1 MFLYILV
8 FCNKITKNNH
18 STDYIWL
25 TFVILL
31 QLRLNLYGANM
42 GHLNKQIAAVTER
55 IIKRSATLRSDYL
68 RQLEEDFNNR
78 PERGKLSCGNLAHGF
93 AACGEEDKNSLR
105 MMQAGNIGIV
115 TAYNDMLSAHQ
126 PYATYPDQIKR
137 AMREMGCTA
146 QVAGGVPAM
155 CDGVT
160 QGQDGMELSLLSRD
174 VIAQCTA
181 IGLSHQM
188 FDGVLALGIC
198 DKIVPGLLMGA
209 LSFGYL
215 PALFVPAGPM
225 ESGLPN
231 KEKQRIRQLYAQGE
245 IGREELLQAESD
257 SYHSHGTCT
266 FYGTANSNQMVLE
279 ALGLQLPGSSF
290 VNPDN
295 PLRERLTKEACYQ
308 VARIT
313 ALGNDYRPI
322 GKVVDE
328 KAIVNGTI
336 ALLASGGSTNHSMH
350 LVAIARAAGIILN
363 WDDISDLSAAVPL
376 LAKVYPNGHAD
387 VNHFHAAG
395 GTSCMFRQLLDAGY
409 MHPDAMTAWGENFA
423 DFTKEPT
430 LTNDGNLEW
439 NESPQTP
446 LDSEVLTTVDQ
457 PFSEEGGL
465 RLMQGNLGRGV
476 IKVSAV
482 AKENHIVKAP
492 AVVIESQDDLEPLFK
507 SGKLDKDCIV
517 VVRFQGP
524 KALGMPELH
533 KLTPFLGTLQDKG
546 FSVALVTDGRMS
558 GASGKVPAAIH
569 LVPEAI
575 DGGLLAKLQDG
586 DMISLNAE
594 TGELAFVGDMD
605 ELESRSPAP
614 QPSAGQRGCGR
625 EIFAV
630 NRNNISDAEQGASFL
645 YPES

>member
-1 MFLYILV
+1 MAQI
-8 FCNKITKNNH
+8 NH
-18 STDYIWL
+18 QVAS
-25 TFVILL
+25 
-31 QLRLNLYGANM
+31 
-42 GHLNKQIAAVTER
+42 VTER
-55 IIKRSATLRSDYL
+55 IIERSASLRSDYL
-68 RQLEEDFNNR
+68 RQLEADFNNR

-93 AACGEEDKNSLR
+93 AACSAEDKSRLR
-105 MMQAGNIGIV
+105 MVESANIGIV

-126 PYATYPDQIKR
+126 PYAAYPDKIKL
-137 AMREMGCTA
+137 AMREIGCTA

-181 IGLSHQM
+181 IALSHQM

-198 DKIVPGLLMGA
+198 DKIVPGLLMGV

-231 KEKQRIRQLYAQGE
+231 KEKQRIRQLYAQGK

-266 FYGTANSNQMVLE
+266 FYGTANSNQVVLE

-295 PLRERLTKEACYQ
+295 PLRDRLTQEAAYQ

-313 ALGNDYRPI
+313 ALGNDYRPV

-328 KAIVNGTI
+328 RAIVNGI
-336 ALLASGGSTNHSMH
+336 VALLASGGSTNHSMH
-350 LVAIARAAGIILN
+350 FVAIARAAGILIN
-363 WDDISDLSAAVPL
+363 WDDIADLSAVVPL
-376 LAKVYPNGHAD
+376 LAKVYPNGQAD

-395 GTSCMFRQLLDAGY
+395 GTSCLFRQLLDAGY
-409 MHPDAMTAWGENFA
+409 MHGDTNTVWGERFS
-423 DFTKEPT
+423 DFTQEPS
-430 LTNDGNLEW
+430 LGEGGKLVW
-439 NESPQTP
+439 NQSPEKP
-446 LDSEVLTTVDQ
+446 LDTEVLSTVDK
-457 PFSEEGGL
+457 PFSAEGGL
-465 RLMQGNLGRGV
+465 RLLQGNLGRGV

-482 AKENHIVKAP
+482 AEKNQIVEAP
-492 AVVIESQDDLEPLFK
+492 AVVLDSQEQLEPLFK
-507 SGKLDKDCIV
+507 SGALDRDAVV
-517 VVRFQGP
+517 VVRYQGP

-533 KLTPFLGTLQDKG
+533 KLTPFLGTLQDRG
-546 FSVALVTDGRMS
+546 FKVALVTDGRMS

-569 LVPEAI
+569 MVPEAAN
-575 DGGLLAKLQDG
+575 GGMLAYIQDG
-586 DMISLNAE
+586 DLIRLNAV
-594 TGELAFVGDMD
+594 TGELSFVGDIA
-605 ELESRSPAP
+605 ELEGREAAP
-614 QPSAGQRGCGR
+614 QPALGNQGCGR
-625 EIFAV
+625 ELFLN
-630 NRNNISDAEQGASFL
+630 NRQSIGNAEQGASFL
-645 YPES
+645 FPGE